1 MADSDVPRSSIHFPR
16 RRLRRV
22 EGGYLAGRPCAGA
35 APAVDGRVVTRRRTV
50 TAGGHPIVLR
60 AAGPE
65 DLDAARDMHRRCSAP
80 SLARRYHGPLGDA
93 DRYLG
98 HLLTPRYGHSVVA
111 ETAAGD
117 IIGLGHLLWDGDET
131 EVALLVEDVWQGYG
145 VGTALLRE
153 LLRLAVESRRDVVY
167 AVTQASNTGMI
178 ALMRGTGLPLDH
190 QVEGGSLVLTIR
202 LAPLRSGTARPVR
215 AGG

>member
-1 MADSDVPRSSIHFPR
+1 MADSDVPRSSIRFPR
-16 RRLRRV
+16 RRLRRTV
-22 EGGYLAGRPCAGA
+22 GGYRAGRSCAVA
-35 APAVDGRVVTRRRTV
+35 TPVADGRVVMRRRVV

-60 AAGPE
+60 AAGPD
-65 DLDAARDMHRRCSAP
+65 DLDAAREMHRRCSP
-80 SLARRYHGPLGDA
+80 QTLSRRYHGPLGDA
-93 DRYLG
+93 DRYLA

-117 IIGLGHLLWDGDET
+117 IIALGHLLWDGDET

-145 VGTALLRE
+145 IGTALLRE
-153 LLRLAVESRRDVVY
+153 LLGLAVESRRDVVY
-167 AVTQASNTGMI
+167 AVTQACNTGMI

-190 QVEGGSLVLTIR
+190 QVEEGSLVLTLR
-202 LAPLRSGTARPVR
+202 LSGMRSGSARPVR